1 MRSSNEIH
9 RSKKMVSYDYF
20 LDKAGDPYMGKQ
32 MENNRVKHS
41 FFQRLLRTQRLSL
54 LPSRS
59 EFIFC
64 FKVPAVVSYLPVP
77 EQKKLLSDYIL

>member
-1 MRSSNEIH
+1 
-9 RSKKMVSYDYF
+9 MVSYDYF

-32 MENNRVKHS
+32 MEKNRVKHS

-59 EFIFC
+59 EFLFC
-64 FKVPAVVSYLPVP
+64 FKVPAVVSYTFQYSNKRNCYLIIFY
-77 EQKKLLSDYIL
+77 D